1 MANNKNF
8 RVKNSLNLAE
18 NLVFEGSTEDDFETT
33 VGVTDPTAD
42 QTITFPDNSGEVVLI
57 DSVDGG
63 IGDIV
68 YVIGQPQFNG
78 TNLGKLKIW
87 SIGDTGTGSPM
98 ISISGDMSQIYATY
112 SVVNFQVQNDLHFR
126 AGGNGGITF
135 HNPVYS
141 NSITLRTNQTLSFEG
156 STLDDY
162 ETELTVVDPTADR
175 TITFPDA
182 TGTVALEENVASTGK
197 AIAMA
202 IVFG

>member
-18 NLVFEGSTEDDFETT
+18 NLVFEGSTEDGFETT
-33 VGVTDPTAD
+33 VEVTDPTAD
-42 QTITFPDNSGEVVLI
+42 QTITFPDNSGEVVLV

-63 IGDIV
+63 IGDTV
-68 YVIGQPQFNG
+68 WVIGQPQFNG

-87 SIGDTGTGSPM
+87 SMGDTGTFSGSVLQY
-98 ISISGDMSQIYATY
+98 SDVSQIYATY
-112 SVVNFQVQNDLHFR
+112 SVVNYFGQSDLHIR
-126 AGGNGGITF
+126 AGGNGVVTCY
-135 HNPVYS
+135 NPFYT
-141 NSITLRTNQTLSFEG
+141 NDITLRPNQTLSFEG
-156 STLDDY
+156 STNDDY